1 MPNNVFHMDKY
12 QQCLGFFL
20 DILRKIE
27 TGVVLLDVEEREI
40 IFSNQA
46 ASKVFSYL
54 RVEATFQG
62 IYGLLRET
70 EPARDFSSSSLKGK
84 ISSRNRV
91 FATTIY
97 NLAGNRRFL
106 CCFFHDITDQSRLA
120 AMDEAAELMNN
131 IGYVFAGIRHEI
143 GNPINSIKMALTVL
157 QNNFNRFSASEIETY
172 LQRIYD
178 EVAKMEG
185 LLKSFKSFNMFEKPQ
200 TTVVDL
206 IAFIENFFKLMDAD
220 LQKRQIA
227 LELVLSPEAR
237 WIKVD
242 QRALQ
247 HVMMNLM
254 VNTLDSLEGRDN
266 GRITLENQGDDHEVR
281 LTITDNGCGMSA
293 ETLANIYK
301 PFYTTKKRGTGLG
314 MAITKKMLSQMN
326 CTIDISSVENQ
337 GTSVTLNFPA
347 GAGDKYG
354 TAA

>member
-1 MPNNVFHMDKY
+1 MANVFHQENY

-27 TGVVLLDVEEREI
+27 TGVVLLDIEEREI
-40 IFSNQA
+40 IFSNHS
-46 ASKVFSYL
+46 ASKVFSCL
-54 RVEATFQG
+54 RIEATFQA
-62 IYGLLRET
+62 IYGILRET
-70 EPARDFSSSSLKGK
+70 EHSRDFSGSNLKGK

-91 FATTIY
+91 FSTVTY
-97 NLAGNRRFL
+97 NLAGNSRYL

-120 AMDEAAELMNN
+120 AMDEATELMNN

-143 GNPINSIKMALTVL
+143 GNPINSIKTALTVL

-206 IAFIENFFKLMDAD
+206 ISFVEDFFKLVEAD
-220 LQKRQIA
+220 IQKRRIA
-227 LELVLSPEAR
+227 LDLVLTPEAR
-237 WIKVD
+237 WIKAD

-254 VNTLDSLEGRDN
+254 VNTLDGLEGRDN
-266 GRITLENQGDDHEVR
+266 GRITLKNQGDAHDVR

-293 ETLANIYK
+293 ETLANIFK
-301 PFYTTKKRGTGLG
+301 PFYTTKKKGTGLG
-314 MAITKKMLSQMN
+314 LAITKKMLSQMN

-337 GTSVTLNFPA
+337 GTSVTLNFPS
-347 GAGDKYG
+347 GAGDRYA
-354 TAA
+354 TAVA